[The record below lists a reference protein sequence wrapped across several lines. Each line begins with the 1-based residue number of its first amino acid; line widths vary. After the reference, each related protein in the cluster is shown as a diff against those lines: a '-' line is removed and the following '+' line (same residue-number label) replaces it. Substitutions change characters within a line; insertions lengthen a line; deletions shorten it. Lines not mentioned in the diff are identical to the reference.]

1 MEKEENIIEFRHVT
15 KTYKLYKN
23 DKQRLMA
30 VFNKRIKYIPKKAV
44 NDLSFEIKRG
54 EAVAFLGKN
63 GAGKSTILKIVTG
76 VTYPTEGE
84 VIVRGRVSALLEL
97 TAGFDKEMTGRENI
111 YLKGQ
116 IMEVALGSNS
126 IQDIE
131 IFVPESTIDKA
142 REALIT
148 VPIDDDFEEA
158 GDEEA
163 EGEGDMPG
171 GEGPNADSDEA
182 DDADSDNAN
191 PDEK

>member
-1 MEKEENIIEFRHVT
+1 MGVLDR
-15 KTYKLYKN
+15 
-23 DKQRLMA
+23 
-30 VFNKRIKYIPKKAV
+30 PKKDAPWRNGV
-44 NDLSFEIKRG
+44 YLTTAKTSFEADIIASKLEAEGIPCVKNYRG
-54 EAVAFLGKN
+54 ASNF
-63 GAGKSTILKIVTG
+63 
-76 VTYPTEGE
+76 
-84 VIVRGRVSALLEL
+84 
-97 TAGFDKEMTGRENI
+97 
-111 YLKGQ
+111 
-116 IMEVALGSNS
+116 MEVALGSNS